1 MKLTKQNIAEM
12 ATLLYDGATSAQIAE
27 KFGISVP
34 TVQYHRAKLKKNGLF
49 AKKSKAQAKLA
60 AKAEANKAPAAE
72 LQVPAPSQKTS
83 AKATDLQIKV
93 NGMMVRI
100 DKAAKVV
107 QIHQDHIEISF

>member
-49 AKKSKAQAKLA
+49 TKKSKAQTKLA
-60 AKAEANKAPAAE
+60 AKADANTASE

>member
-1 MKLTKQNIAEM
+1 MKLTKQNIAEI

-49 AKKSKAQAKLA
+49 NKKNKAQTKTPVAASEEIQLPAPAKKQSAH
-60 AKAEANKAPAAE
+60 
-72 LQVPAPSQKTS
+72 TS
-83 AKATDLQIKV
+83 DLQIKV

-100 DKAAKVV
+100 DKAAKQVS
-107 QIHQDHIEISF
+107 IHKDHIEIHF

>member
-49 AKKSKAQAKLA
+49 AKKSKDQAKLA
-60 AKAEANKAPAAE
+60 AKAEAKAVPASE
-72 LQVPAPSQKTS
+72 LQVPAPSQKIS

-100 DKAAKVV
+100 DKAAKQVFI
-107 QIHQDHIEISF
+107 QKDHIEIQF

>member
-1 MKLTKQNIAEM
+1 MKLTKQNIAEI

-49 AKKSKAQAKLA
+49 NKKNKAQTKTPADIQLP
-60 AKAEANKAPAAE
+60 APA
-72 LQVPAPSQKTS
+72 QKVR

-93 NGMMVRI
+93 NGMMIRI

>member
-60 AKAEANKAPAAE
+60 PKAEAKSAPASE

-100 DKAAKVV
+100 DKAAKQVFI
-107 QIHQDHIEISF
+107 QKDHIEIQF

>member
-49 AKKSKAQAKLA
+49 DKKSKAQAKLA
-60 AKAEANKAPAAE
+60 AKAEAKAAPASE

-83 AKATDLQIKV
+83 VKATDLQIKV

>member
-60 AKAEANKAPAAE
+60 AKAEAKTVPASE
-72 LQVPAPSQKTS
+72 LQVPAPSKKTS

-100 DKAAKVV
+100 DKAAKQVFI
-107 QIHQDHIEISF
+107 QKDHIEIQF